1 MPLKKCTID
10 NKAGYKWGDAG
21 KCYTG
26 PEGKKKAIKQGV
38 AVEGPEKFSQKA
50 LEQNIFLSTDD
61 IKAVA
66 DSMYEQGYNNAAVV
80 ATVSTLTV
88 QADKIAG
95 YPPNCNDGYEAQDG
109 KCVPIKDVE
118 AKHKSKYGAP
128 TGYKDGGPVCPEG
141 HTWDDETEECVPAG
155 EEPLYEKDKKN

>member
-1 MPLKKCTID
+1 MPLKKCTVEG
-10 NKAGYKWGDAG
+10 KAGYQWGDTG

-50 LEQNIFLSTDD
+50 REHNIFLDTND

-66 DSMYEQGYNNAAVV
+66 DSMYEQGYDNVAVV

-95 YPPNCNDGYEAQDG
+95 YPPNCNDGYTAENG

-118 AKHKSKYGAP
+118 AKHKSKYGMRS
-128 TGYKDGGPVCPEG
+128 YKDGGPVCPEG
-141 HTWDDETEECVPAG
+141 QTWDDQTEKCIPKSE
-155 EEPLYEKDKKN
+155 

>member
-1 MPLKKCTID
+1 MPLKKCTVES
-10 NKAGYKWGDAG
+10 KAGYQWGDTG

-50 LEQNIFLSTDD
+50 REHNIFLNDND

-66 DSMYEQGYNNAAVV
+66 DSMYEQGYDSVAVV
-80 ATVSTLTV
+80 ATISTLTV

-95 YPPNCNDGYEAQDG
+95 YPPNCNDGYTAEGD

-118 AKHKSKYGAP
+118 AKHKSKYGMRS
-128 TGYKDGGPVCPEG
+128 YKEGGPVCPKD
-141 HTWDDETEECVPAG
+141 HVWDDKTEKCIPTKSE
-155 EEPLYEKDKKN
+155 

>member
-10 NKAGYKWGDAG
+10 SKAGYKWGDTG

-38 AVEGPEKFSQKA
+38 AIEGPEKFSQKA

-88 QADKIAG
+88 YADKLAG

-118 AKHKSKYGAP
+118 AK
-128 TGYKDGGPVCPEG
+128 
-141 HTWDDETEECVPAG
+141 
-155 EEPLYEKDKKN
+155 N

>member
-10 NKAGYKWGDAG
+10 GKAGYKWGDAG

-66 DSMYEQGYNNAAVV
+66 DSMYEQGYGSVAVV

-88 QADKIAG
+88 QADELAG
-95 YPPNCNDGYEAQDG
+95 YPPNCNDGYEEQDD

-118 AKHKSKYGAP
+118 ASQ
-128 TGYKDGGPVCPEG
+128 E
-141 HTWDDETEECVPAG
+141 
-155 EEPLYEKDKKN
+155 DKKN

>member
-1 MPLKKCTID
+1 
-10 NKAGYKWGDAG
+10 
-21 KCYTG
+21 
-26 PEGKKKAIKQGV
+26 
-38 AVEGPEKFSQKA
+38 
-50 LEQNIFLSTDD
+50 
-61 IKAVA
+61 
-66 DSMYEQGYNNAAVV
+66 MYEQGYNNAAVV

-95 YPPNCNDGYEAQDG
+95 YPPNCNDGYEEQGD

>member
-10 NKAGYKWGDAG
+10 SKAGYKWGDAG

-38 AVEGPEKFSQKA
+38 AIEGPEKFSQKA
-50 LEQNIFLSTDD
+50 RENNIFFNAND

-66 DSMYEQGYNNAAVV
+66 DSMYEQGYDNVAVV

-95 YPPNCNDGYEAQDG
+95 YPPNCNDGYTAEGD

-118 AKHKSKYGAP
+118 AKHKSKYGMRS
-128 TGYKDGGPVCPEG
+128 YKDGGPVCPEG
-141 HTWDDETEECVPAG
+141 HTWDDETEECIPAG
-155 EEPLYEKDKKN
+155 EEPSYEEDKKN

>member
-10 NKAGYKWGDAG
+10 GKAGYKWGDDG

-50 LEQNIFLSTDD
+50 REHSIFLNTND

-66 DSMYEQGYNNAAVV
+66 DSMYEQGYGNVAVV
-80 ATVSTLTV
+80 ATVSALTV

-118 AKHKSKYGAP
+118 ANKG
-128 TGYKDGGPVCPEG
+128 GGPVCPEG
-141 HTWDDETEECVPAG
+141 HTWDDETEECIPAG

>member
-10 NKAGYKWGDAG
+10 SKAGYKWGDDG

-50 LEQNIFLSTDD
+50 REHNIFLSTND

-66 DSMYEQGYNNAAVV
+66 DSMYEQGYGSVAVV

-88 QADKIAG
+88 QADELAG
-95 YPPNCNDGYEAQDG
+95 YPPNCNDGYEEQDD

-118 AKHKSKYGAP
+118 ASQ
-128 TGYKDGGPVCPEG
+128 E
-141 HTWDDETEECVPAG
+141 
-155 EEPLYEKDKKN
+155 DKKN

>member
-95 YPPNCNDGYEAQDG
+95 YPPNCNDGYEEQGD